1 MGNEHGTRMT
11 EMSRSFRIKRLGDF
25 ATYHD
30 RTYLT
35 DHTQRISG
43 TSLPF
48 RTSPTVKHTR
58 LFSSLRRNAPQ
69 PLFTQTI
76 TPTDSDEEAS
86 PQILAPSNP
95 RPQTPPTQHISG
107 PGTLDDTEMQLGS
120 PRQTYVQQIPNMD
133 AMMLS
138 PAASPFTILPS
149 ESAKSSAGDPAATGR
164 LPTPIYGYFQSA
176 TELNGGVQREQQ
188 GASQVDGEY
197 EKHMRA
203 RRLPTP
209 ISEDEAMD
217 SFETPEEDMAE
228 SPSTQQRQPA
238 RFPPPLP
245 SQAGKRGKM
254 MFSMGFR
261 ADCNLCQSRAP
272 NHYNHIFWT

>member
-1 MGNEHGTRMT
+1 M
-11 EMSRSFRIKRLGDF
+11 
-25 ATYHD
+25 
-30 RTYLT
+30 
-35 DHTQRISG
+35 
-43 TSLPF
+43 
-48 RTSPTVKHTR
+48 
-58 LFSSLRRNAPQ
+58 
-69 PLFTQTI
+69 
-76 TPTDSDEEAS
+76 
-86 PQILAPSNP
+86 LAPSNCRSEAP
-95 RPQTPPTQHISG
+95 SKQHTSG
-107 PGTLDDTEMQLGS
+107 LGTLDDTEMQLGS
-120 PRQTYVQQIPNMD
+120 PRQTYVQQVPNMD

-149 ESAKSSAGDPAATGR
+149 ESAKPSAVDPAATGR

-176 TELNGGVQREQQ
+176 TELNGGSQREQQ
-188 GASQVDGEY
+188 SASQVEGEY

-217 SFETPEEDMAE
+217 SFETPEEDTAG
-228 SPSTQQRQPA
+228 SPCTQQRQPA
-238 RFPPPLP
+238 RYPPPLP

-261 ADCNLCQSRAP
+261 ADCHLCQSRAP